1 MTDVVTGEAVVL
13 DVRAARLPSRV
24 LALGVDVLIQLTA
37 LYILSIPLVGVS
49 VLADPALLAG
59 VSLLVYVGVIVGY
72 PVACESLWRGRSVGK
87 LALGLRVVSEDGGPE
102 RFRQALLRGLAAFV
116 EIWLLFGSAAIIIS
130 LLSQQGKRLGDIFA
144 GTLVVRERVPAR
156 GHAVPSMPPALA
168 TWAHALEMP
177 RLPDD
182 VALAARQYVSRYYEL
197 APQVRDEMGT
207 RIATTISLHVTPD
220 PPPGTP
226 PLAYLSAV
234 LAERRRREE
243 LRLRAQHPRA
253 APPAP
258 DPGGG
263 GAGVPQRYAPPPDP
277 PAPPQRPAPP
287 GGFAPPS

>member
-24 LALGVDVLIQLTA
+24 LALGVDVLIQLTV
-37 LYILSIPLVGVS
+37 LYLLSILLVGAS
-49 VLADPALLAG
+49 VLADPALMAG

-72 PVACESLWRGRSVGK
+72 PVICESLWRGRSVGK

-102 RFRQALLRGLAAFV
+102 RFRQALLRGLAGFV
-116 EIWLLFGSAAIIIS
+116 EIWLLFGSAAIITS

-168 TWAHALEMP
+168 TWAHALELS

-207 RIATTISLHVTPD
+207 RIATTVSLHVTPA
-220 PPPGTP
+220 PPPGTY

-243 LRLRAQHPRA
+243 WRLRAQRPRS

-258 DPGGG
+258 DPKHGD
-263 GAGVPQRYAPPPDP
+263 AAAPQRYASPPDP
-277 PAPPQRPAPP
+277 PASPQRPEPP